1 MRSERMLELVKR
13 LAKADSK
20 ASTLRTL
27 RDVETENREDERSV
41 VRLDDFSENVRSR
54 IWFSLKTHT
63 KIQSLLDQV
72 NALSTQDELH

>member
-1 MRSERMLELVKR
+1 MLELVKR

-41 VRLDDFSENVRSR
+41 VRLDDFSQNVRSR
-54 IWFSLKTHT
+54 I
-63 KIQSLLDQV
+63 
-72 NALSTQDELH
+72 